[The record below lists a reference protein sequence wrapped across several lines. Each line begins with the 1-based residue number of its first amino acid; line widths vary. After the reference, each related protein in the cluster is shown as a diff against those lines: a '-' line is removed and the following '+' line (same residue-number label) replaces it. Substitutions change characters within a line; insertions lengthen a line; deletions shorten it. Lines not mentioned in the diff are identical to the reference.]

1 MRGSLWRRASLVK
14 LTHAQNCQLLTGS
27 ISGRNLKILD
37 VGCGTGCISLELS
50 RMGHDVLG
58 LDRNERMTEIA
69 TRTKKTSKSGSGQLQ
84 YEMADFDK
92 WFGTTG
98 TYDVVIFSRV
108 LHDLPDPEN
117 ALLKAHRLL
126 KSRGRILC
134 LEYAYNMMDKK
145 TATWLYQLR
154 KPLELQDWYSSPHL
168 PDDPGKGV
176 DLIMHE
182 AVTGRKQHINTFEE
196 MIRPLKRLFHQETF
210 SWHPYH
216 FWDVLSDMRIPNP
229 RVEERLAT
237 MIKKLEE
244 FLLGTGE
251 IQPALF
257 LYKGTKARQVPGTE

>member
-1 MRGSLWRRASLVK
+1 MKGSLWRRASLVK

-69 TRTKKTSKSGSGQLQ
+69 TRTKKTGKSGSGKLQ

-92 WFGTTG
+92 WVGTTG
-98 TYDVVIFSRV
+98 AYDVVIFSRV

-145 TATWLYQLR
+145 TAAWLYQIR
-154 KPLELQDWYSSPHL
+154 KPLELQHWYSSPPL
-168 PDDPGKGV
+168 PDDPRKGV

-196 MIRPLKRLFHQETF
+196 MIRPLRRLFRQETF

-229 RVEERLAT
+229 RVEERLAA
-237 MIKKLEE
+237 MVKKLEE
-244 FLLGTGE
+244 YLLRRGE

-257 LYKGTKARQVPGTE
+257 LYKGTKARRLPR

>member
-1 MRGSLWRRASLVK
+1 MMKGSLWRRACLVK
-14 LTHAQNCQLLTGS
+14 LTHSQNCQLLTGS

-58 LDRNERMTEIA
+58 LDRNERMIEIA
-69 TRTKKTSKSGSGQLQ
+69 TRTKKTSNSGSGKLQ

-92 WFGTTG
+92 WVGTTG
-98 TYDVVIFSRV
+98 AYDTVIFSRV
-108 LHDLPDPEN
+108 LHDLPDPEK
-117 ALLKAHRLL
+117 ALLKAQRIL

-145 TATWLYQLR
+145 TAAWLYQIR

-229 RVEERLAT
+229 RIEERLAT
-237 MIKKLEE
+237 MVKKLEE
-244 FLLGTGE
+244 FLLGKGE

-257 LYKGTKARQVPGTE
+257 LYKGMKA